1 MPSVLLSYRL
11 RLGQSELTK
20 PVRCTDNPT
29 AVPPTLDAQLKIHP
43 RGGTYFWRPAYPLS
57 RAICLQAKKSGHGR
71 PFRQRLFLGSA
82 TLSWSTLLLRS
93 SRRAPWRIGLWRAE
107 RI

>member
-1 MPSVLLSYRL
+1 MPSELLSYRP

-20 PVRCTDNPT
+20 PVRYTDNPT
-29 AVPPTLDAQLKIHP
+29 AVPPTPDVQLQIY
-43 RGGTYFWRPAYPLS
+43 RWSRTCSWRPAYPLS
-57 RAICLQAKKSGHGR
+57 RTICLQAKKTGHGR